1 MRSIKEYHDLTS
13 YSRLSLSGHG
23 LDWSNQPDLFKDYE
37 GIDIVDLPATK
48 ELPDISLFAAL
59 KNQQLSSEKTEID
72 MAALASILVLTHSIT
87 ATAMHGAGKFYYR
100 SVASAG
106 ALYPFELYV
115 ATTGVQGL
123 EDGLYHHRVAD
134 QKLAKLRD
142 GSYQNEAIRLAQTK
156 LPCEPTITFF
166 LTSIFFRSAWKYR
179 DRAYRYNLL
188 DTGHLLENL
197 TLALKALNAPFLICH
212 DFLDGAANFLLGLN
226 TDKEVCLAMVCA
238 WPKTTGHV
246 GYAQSL
252 DDISM
257 MVGEASVV
265 ARMESEY
272 PAIIATHNLS
282 SDQFC
287 KDCETVDVIERLG
300 PEPESWTEFGGA
312 APSLEEWG
320 LLETIQ
326 NRRSMRNFSDDE
338 LSESKIANL
347 LEALCSDVSDFS
359 RPITSR
365 EHSLGVGFL
374 TSNCQGYDDGF
385 YLLDRRKKAYSLI
398 KAGGH
403 IEAMTKI
410 CLGQEWLARSAIH
423 FLFMTNFKTL
433 DQNWGPRGYRYAM
446 LTAGSLGQRLY
457 LASVSMKI
465 GCCGIGAFFDD
476 EASQLLGLNDM
487 SRLLYLVAVGPVK
500 KWAQR

>member
-1 MRSIKEYHDLTS
+1 MQSIKEYHDLTS
-13 YSRLSLSGHG
+13 YNRVSLSGHG
-23 LDWSNQPDLFKDYE
+23 LDWSNQPDLFKDYKGLE
-37 GIDIVDLPATK
+37 IVDLPATK
-48 ELPDISLFAAL
+48 ELPDISLFAAQ

-87 ATAMHGAGKFYYR
+87 ATAKHGAGKFYYR

-123 EDGLYHHRVAD
+123 DDGLYHHRVAD

-142 GSYQNEAIRLAQTK
+142 GSYQNEAIRLAQTR
-156 LPCEPTITFF
+156 LPSEPTLTFF

-197 TLALKALNAPFLICH
+197 TLALKVMNAPFLICH
-212 DFLDGAANFLLGLN
+212 DFLDGAANYLLGLN
-226 TDKEVCLAMVCA
+226 TEKEVCLAMVCA
-238 WPKTTGHV
+238 WPRTTGHV

-252 DDISM
+252 DDITL
-257 MVGEASVV
+257 MVGEASNVSRV
-265 ARMESEY
+265 ELDY
-272 PAIIATHNLS
+272 PAIFKTHNLS

-287 KDCETVDVIERLG
+287 KDCETVDMIHRLG
-300 PEPESWTEFGGA
+300 PKPKSWTAFE
-312 APSLEEWG
+312 APTKVTEELG

-326 NRRSMRNFSDDE
+326 NRRSMRNFSEDE
-338 LSESKIANL
+338 LASPKVSHL
-347 LEALCSDVSDFS
+347 LEALCSDSSDYS
-359 RPITSR
+359 RPNTSR
-365 EHSLGVGFL
+365 EHSVAVGFL
-374 TSNCQGYDDGF
+374 TSNCQDYDDGF
-385 YLLDRRKKAYSLI
+385 YILDRSQKAYSLVQ
-398 KAGGH
+398 AGNH
-403 IEAMTKI
+403 IETMTKI
-410 CLGQEWLARSAIH
+410 CLGQEWLARSALH
-423 FLFMTNFKTL
+423 FLFMTNFETL

-457 LASVSMKI
+457 LASASMKI

-476 EASQLLGLNDM
+476 EASQLLGLNNM
-487 SRLLYLVAVGPVK
+487 SKLLYLVAVGPVR